1 MGSKRFDEVSE
12 KVRIA
17 SGPTHPLWTKLS
29 MGMPRATI
37 GLSSIF
43 MVSLRNGESG
53 TMANMLHHL
62 TPFANTPGF
71 TVDVPREQLS
81 SDGFFLLPEDY
92 NELVRLVY
100 TVDKHLKTGV
110 GIDEMCNDL

>member
-1 MGSKRFDEVSE
+1 MGSKRPDEVAE
-12 KVRIA
+12 KVLIA

-29 MGMPRATI
+29 MGMPTTTI

-43 MVSLRNGESG
+43 MVSLSNGEPG
-53 TMANMLHHL
+53 TMANTLHHL

-71 TVDVPREQLS
+71 TVGVLREQLS
-81 SDGFFLLPEDY
+81 SGGFFLLPEDY
-92 NELVRLVY
+92 TELMRPAY

>member
-1 MGSKRFDEVSE
+1 MGLKRLDEAAKNVW
-12 KVRIA
+12 IA

-29 MGMPRATI
+29 MGMPRTTI

-43 MVSLRNGESG
+43 MVSLSNGESG
-53 TMANMLHHL
+53 KMANMLHHL

-92 NELVRLVY
+92 TELVRPAY
-100 TVDKHLKTGV
+100 TIDKPLKTGL